1 MRLRNV
7 KGSREHIAINEY
19 VIKDAETYK
28 GTWKDLFQDGKP
40 IHIEIGMGKGK
51 FLMEM
56 ARQHPEIHYI
66 GIEKYSSVLVRA
78 LEKMEEDPLDNV
90 HFIRMDAEYINQVF
104 DKGEVE
110 EIYLNFS
117 DPWPKDRHA
126 KRRLTSR
133 QFLARY
139 KNIIR
144 EDQSVIFKTDNRDLF
159 DFSLEEVKEAGW
171 KLDLCTFDLHHSE
184 YLEGNVMTE
193 YEERFSAQ
201 GNPIHKM
208 IIHRETSAPF

>member
-7 KGSREHIAINEY
+7 KGSREHIAENEY
-19 VIKDAETYK
+19 AIKEAEQYK
-28 GTWKDLFQDGKP
+28 GRWREFFGDGKP
-40 IHIEIGMGKGK
+40 IHIEIGMGKGR
-51 FLMEM
+51 FLMDL
-56 ARQHPEIHYI
+56 ARLHPEIHYI

-78 LEKMEEDPLDNV
+78 LEKMEEDPLPNL
-90 HFIRMDAEYINQVF
+90 HFIRMDAEYITETF
-104 DKGEVE
+104 DEGEVDR
-110 EIYLNFS
+110 IYLNFS

-139 KNIIR
+139 
-144 EDQSVIFKTDNRDLF
+144 DQILKKEGHIEFKTDNRDLF

-171 KLDLCTFDLHHSE
+171 TLELCTFDLHHSE

-193 YEERFSAQ
+193 YEEKFVKK
-201 GNPIHKM
+201 GNPICKM
-208 IIHRETSAPF
+208 IIQR